1 MTTEQVPDMSLNF
14 LFKAAVRKVLRQ
26 ENLRKPDGTE
36 DLLAKCDWSVTG
48 WAWGGGLTEGVA
60 SC

>member
-1 MTTEQVPDMSLNF
+1 MSWNF
-14 LFKAAVRKVLRQ
+14 LVKAAVRKVLRQ

-36 DLLAKCDWSVTG
+36 DLLAKCDWSVRG